1 MHWFWGRGE
10 PISIL
15 LAKIFLRIYFL
26 VIPSH
31 PITFSLFLF
40 VFHLSVW
47 GLLFLLIS
55 GIYGEVNLDF
65 GYLLIVFSLD
75 ESRRYFFILRYF

>member
-10 PISIL
+10 AVSIL
-15 LAKIFLRIYFL
+15 LAKISLRMYFL

-31 PITFSLFLF
+31 PVVFSLLLF
-40 VFHLSVW
+40 VFHLSFC
-47 GLLFLLIS
+47 GLLFLIIS

-65 GYLLIVFSLD
+65 GDPLIVFSLD
-75 ESRRYFFILRYF
+75 ES